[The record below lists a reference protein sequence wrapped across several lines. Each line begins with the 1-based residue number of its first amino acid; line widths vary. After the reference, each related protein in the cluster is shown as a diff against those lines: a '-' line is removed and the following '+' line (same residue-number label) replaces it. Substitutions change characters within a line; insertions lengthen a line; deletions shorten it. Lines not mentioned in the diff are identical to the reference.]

1 MTFEGCKLVG
11 VSFTKVNPFLL
22 EWVFTGCKLELCS
35 FEGLKMKGSRFI
47 GCALR
52 EADFTRADL
61 TGSDFSGSD
70 LLQARF
76 QQTIL
81 EKADFTKA
89 IRYYID
95 PTANR
100 LKGAKFSYPNVLSL
114 LAPFEV
120 RVE

>member
-11 VSFTKVNPFLL
+11 VSFAKVNPFLL
-22 EWVFTGCKLELCS
+22 EWFFSACKFEMCS

-47 GCALR
+47 GCAVR

-61 TGSDFSGSD
+61 TESDFSGSD
-70 LLQARF
+70 LHASMF
-76 QQTIL
+76 QHTIL

-89 IRYYID
+89 SRYSIN
-95 PTANR
+95 PTVNR
-100 LKGAKFSYPNVLSL
+100 VRNAKFAYPGALSL

-120 RVE
+120 KVE